1 MYRSNGNLADDRA
14 GIVHSIFSEESDP
27 QRKELNMELQIVSI
41 REDLDLLKS
50 EIKKTL
56 IDLREVVL
64 KEKTVSMVNRSSE
77 DITPTQQASLKQH
90 NQMSSS
96 LVDGPEVP
104 VSEINY
110 ICDELENSGDGST
123 LKEMGDVFQW
133 ILETRQAGLAPG
145 ILADFL
151 DGYANSKGTCEST
164 RALIGFLVN
173 IIREMQDDDK
183 GDDLSVS
190 LDVYG
195 SYIARLAGVLNGSD
209 RGPADLD
216 ESQSA
221 IKSTKTASES
231 VSDPSEETTV
241 IYEEVFG
248 GQSNS
253 DSSASHSFNHRCS
266 HCDEWHDSSH
276 K

>member
-1 MYRSNGNLADDRA
+1 MYRSNGNLAEDRA

-27 QRKELNMELQIVSI
+27 QRKELDMELQIGSI

-64 KEKTVSMVNRSSE
+64 KEKTVSMVNRSLE
-77 DITPTQQASLKQH
+77 DITPTQHASPKQH

-96 LVDGPEVP
+96 VVDGPEVP

-110 ICDELENSGDGST
+110 ICAELENSGDGST

-133 ILETRQAGLAPG
+133 ILETRQAGLSPG
-145 ILADFL
+145 ILTDFL
-151 DGYANSKGTCEST
+151 DGYANSKGTSEST

-209 RGPADLD
+209 RRPADLD
-216 ESQSA
+216 ESQST

-231 VSDPSEETTV
+231 VSDPSEETTD